1 MPNSFPSNGLNPNF
15 QFYKGEVFANYEP
28 KVTTRS
34 DLCGLVGKG
43 MLELQDMDM
52 ISDGGFIDGE
62 LRSSYND
69 SKNVKEWEGEVGLS
83 GEDRSMITCL
93 SSTSVK
99 KRRERKCNFSF
110 KRHGMKT
117 RSSKSSLTLRNSSD
131 CDIGWDQESKLGSVE
146 LELLVAVLLCSF
158 LGAF

>member
-83 GEDRSMITCL
+83 ESKVNI
-93 SSTSVK
+93 K
-99 KRRERKCNFSF
+99 KLWNLEEETAKVLEKGLAMGFDFNGKKEELKEIMARRKDVNDNRFCDLVRRLVSKF
-110 KRHGMKT
+110 KT
-117 RSSKSSLTLRNSSD
+117 RDL
-131 CDIGWDQESKLGSVE
+131 
-146 LELLVAVLLCSF
+146 
-158 LGAF
+158 